1 MDRKAQAD
9 AREKAT
15 GMRQSRG
22 AMIAKFVFGVLFLIS
37 GVTTNWSEQSDV
49 SDPLGPLLM
58 SIILG
63 LALIAWGLIPL
74 LSAKKK
80 LAAAE
85 AQARA
90 AREAEEYRRMN
101 APKVCR
107 ACGATTKGIVCEY
120 CGTPLK

>member
-1 MDRKAQAD
+1 MNKKEAAD

-22 AMIAKFVFGVLFLIS
+22 AMIAKFVIGALFLIS
-37 GVTTNWSEQSDV
+37 GLTTNWTNESP
-49 SDPLGPLLM
+49 SDPLGPMLI
-58 SIILG
+58 SIVLG
-63 LALIAWGLIPL
+63 LGLIAWGLIPL

-90 AREAEEYRRMN
+90 AQEAEEYRRMN
-101 APKVCR
+101 EPKVCP
-107 ACGATTKGIVCEY
+107 ACGATTKGTVCEY